1 MSISDIKEKQVAIET
16 ALSEKR
22 IKDALNMLG
31 ELTKVHQVS
40 DLIDEHYNLEFT
52 YKSMLKYTVEG
63 VNDPERQKV
72 YNNILI
78 SCYQLCD
85 NLMRAIQDI
94 QSSEIFYE
102 TRRMIQAG
110 PHKQLLPLIEKFYSD
125 VAGKQ
130 MSEQAGVHRNTTNTG
145 ASELEADVQLFRK
158 LWVIDKI
165 SKEESEQIKNIIN
178 DESVHFGQRC
188 IFISA
193 LTLGALNEFNLQKTL
208 LLLDTVH
215 HANKEIKQRVL
226 TGFLLILFKYDK
238 RVQLYT
244 EVNSRLSLLQ
254 QDESLQNNIITIIIQ
269 LIRTRET
276 EKISKKLT
284 DEIIP
289 EVVKMQPNLRN
300 KLDLDNMISDKFN
313 EGENPDWEDFFQDS
327 PELMSKLEELSELQ
341 MEGAD
346 VFLNTFKMLKH
357 FSFFSGVSNWLIP
370 FYLENEELQS
380 VLKDDTNVLSSRA
393 VQNSLANSGFLCNSD
408 KYSLFLSIPHMPQ
421 FQKDMM
427 GKMLEQQ
434 LEQMDEIEADERL
447 VQAGKEDSIISN
459 RYVQDLYR
467 FYKLHPRHKQF
478 EDVFSWRMDFH
489 NKWFIHQITHNTK
502 HLRQIAEFLFK
513 KEYFQEAFEAF
524 ELIDLKE
531 LNKIEIIQKI
541 GYCQQQ
547 LKKYEPALIAYQK
560 ADILKPE
567 QLWTTKKIA
576 LMHKLLKQPEKALE
590 YYRIAERLKPEDLHT
605 QASIGHCYL
614 DLKDYAQA
622 LKYYFKVEY
631 LDTSNTKVWR
641 PIAWCSLVTGNLEQA
656 EKYYQKLLITDS
668 RTQDLVNIGHVLWCK
683 NKRKE
688 ALQSYQKGIGKMK
701 GGFDEFFETFKEDKP
716 FLLVNGIN
724 QEDIPIMLDQLKF
737 LLEE

>member
-1 MSISDIKEKQVAIET
+1 MNISDIKEKQATIEK

-40 DLIDEHYNLEFT
+40 NLIDEHYNLEFT
-52 YKSMLKYTVEG
+52 YKSMLKYTVDG

-85 NLMRAIQDI
+85 NLVRAIQNI

-102 TRRMIQAG
+102 TRRIVEASPQ
-110 PHKQLLPLIEKFYSD
+110 KLLLPLIEMFYSD
-125 VAGKQ
+125 LAKKQ
-130 MSEQAGVHRNTTNTG
+130 MSAQAGIHSNSTNAGTP
-145 ASELEADVQLFRK
+145 EQEADVQLFRK
-158 LWVIDKI
+158 FWILDKI
-165 SKEESEQIKNIIN
+165 SKEETELIKNMIN
-178 DESVHFGQRC
+178 DESVHFGQRS
-188 IFISA
+188 IFVSA
-193 LTLGALNEFNLQKTL
+193 LTMGALKEFNLQKIL
-208 LLLDTVH
+208 LLLDFIH
-215 HANKEIKQRVL
+215 HPSKEIKQRVL
-226 TGFLLILFKYDK
+226 TGILLILFKYDT
-238 RVQLYT
+238 RVQLYA
-244 EVNSRLSLLQ
+244 EIKSRLSLLQ

-341 MEGAD
+341 LEGAD

-357 FSFFSGVSNWLIP
+357 FSFFNGVSNWLIP

-380 VLKDDTNVLSSRA
+380 VLKDDTNVLSSKA

-447 VQAGKEDSIISN
+447 VQAGKEDAIISN

-478 EDVFSWRMDFH
+478 EDIFLWRMDFH
-489 NKWFIHQITHNTK
+489 NKWFLHQIIHNTK

-513 KEYFQEAFEAF
+513 KEYFREALEAF
-524 ELIDLKE
+524 ELIDVQE
-531 LNKIEIIQKI
+531 LNQIEIIQKI

-547 LKKYEPALIAYQK
+547 LKKYEAALIAYRK

-576 LMHKLLKQPEKALE
+576 LMHKLLKQPENALE

-641 PIAWCSLVTGNLEQA
+641 PIAWCSLVTGNLVQA
-656 EKYYQKLLITDS
+656 EKYYLKLLNADS
-668 RTQDLVNIGHVLWCK
+668 RIQDLLNMGHVMWCK
-683 NKRKE
+683 NNRKD
-688 ALQSYQKGIGKMK
+688 ALQFYQKGIGKMNV
-701 GGFDEFFETFKEDKP
+701 GFDEFVETFKEDKP
-716 FLLVNGIN
+716 FLLNNGIN
-724 QEDIPIMLDQLKF
+724 PEDIPIMLDQLKF

>member
-1 MSISDIKEKQVAIET
+1 MSISNIKENQAAIEK

-22 IKDALNMLG
+22 IKDALSLLG
-31 ELTKVHQVS
+31 TLTKAHHGS
-40 DLIDEHYNLEFT
+40 HLIDEHYNLEFT

-72 YNNILI
+72 YNNILV
-78 SCYQLCD
+78 SCYQLSD
-85 NLMRAIQDI
+85 ELARAIQNV

-102 TRRMIQAG
+102 TRRTIKVG
-110 PHKQLLPLIEKFYSD
+110 PNKELLPLIETFYSEI
-125 VAGKQ
+125 ARKH
-130 MSEQAGVHRNTTNTG
+130 MSEQAGIGNPTMDTG
-145 ASELEADVQLFRK
+145 ATEQGADVQLFRK
-158 LWVIDKI
+158 LWVLDKI
-165 SKEESEQIKNIIN
+165 SKEETEQIRQVIN
-178 DESVHFGQRC
+178 DESVHFGQRS
-188 IFISA
+188 IFVSA
-193 LTLGALNEFNLQKTL
+193 LTMGALKEFNLQKTL
-208 LLLDTVH
+208 LLLDSIH

-226 TGFLLILFKYDK
+226 TGILLILFKYDK
-238 RVQLYT
+238 RVQLYA
-244 EVNSRLSLLQ
+244 EIKSRLGLLQ
-254 QDESLQNNIITIIIQ
+254 QDEGFQNNIVAIIIQ

-357 FSFFSGVSNWLIP
+357 FSFFNGVSNWLIP
-370 FYLENEELQS
+370 FYLENEELKPI
-380 VLKDDTNVLSSRA
+380 LKDESNVFSSKT

-434 LEQMDEIEADERL
+434 LEQMDEIEADEKL
-447 VQAGKEDSIISN
+447 VKAGKEDSIISN

-467 FYKLHPRHKQF
+467 FYKLYPRHKQF
-478 EDVFSWRMDFH
+478 EDVFEWRMDFH
-489 NKWFIHQITHNTK
+489 NKWFFHQIINDTK

-513 KEYFQEAFEAF
+513 KEYFQEALEAF
-524 ELIDLKE
+524 ELIDAKE
-531 LNKIEIIQKI
+531 LNQIEIIQKI

-605 QASIGHCYL
+605 QASIGHCHL

-641 PIAWCSLVTGNLEQA
+641 PIAWCSLVTGNLEQS
-656 EKYYQKLLITDS
+656 EKYYQKLLISDT
-668 RTQDLVNIGHVLWCK
+668 RTQDLVNMGHVLWCK
-683 NKRKE
+683 NNRKE
-688 ALQSYQKGIGKMK
+688 ALQFYQKGIGKMK
-701 GGFDEFFETFKEDKP
+701 RGFDEFFETFKEDTP
-716 FLLVNGIN
+716 FLLDNGIN

>member
-1 MSISDIKEKQVAIET
+1 MSITDIKEKQVAIEN

-22 IKDALNMLG
+22 IKDALNLLG
-31 ELTKVHQVS
+31 ELTKAHHVS
-40 DLIDEHYNLEFT
+40 NLIDEHYNLEFT

-78 SCYQLCD
+78 SCYRLCD
-85 NLMRAIQDI
+85 NLVRAILNM

-102 TRRMIQAG
+102 TRRNIGSAQD
-110 PHKQLLPLIEKFYSD
+110 KELLPLIEKFYSD
-125 VAGKQ
+125 LAKKE
-130 MSEQAGVHRNTTNTG
+130 MSEQAGIHISPG
-145 ASELEADVQLFRK
+145 SPELKADTQLFGK
-158 LWVIDKI
+158 LWVMDKI
-165 SKEESEQIKNIIN
+165 SKEETELIKNMIN
-178 DESVHFGQRC
+178 DESVHYGQRS
-188 IFISA
+188 IFVSA
-193 LTLGALNEFNLQKTL
+193 LTMGALKEFHLEKTL
-208 LLLDTVH
+208 LLLDSVYHT
-215 HANKEIKQRVL
+215 NKEIRQRVL
-226 TGFLLILFKYDK
+226 TGILLVLFKYDK
-238 RVQLYT
+238 RVQLYG
-244 EVNSRLSLLQ
+244 EIRSRLGLMQ
-254 QDESLQNNIITIIIQ
+254 QDEGLQNNIVTISIQ

-276 EKISKKLT
+276 EKISKKLS

-289 EVVKMQPNLRN
+289 EVVKMQPHLRN

-341 MEGAD
+341 LEGAD

-357 FSFFSGVSNWLIP
+357 FSFFNGVSNWLIP

-380 VLKDDTNVLSSRA
+380 ILKDDLNVFSSKT
-393 VQNSLANSGFLCNSD
+393 VQKSLANSGFLCNSD

-434 LEQMDEIEADERL
+434 LEQMDEIEADEKL
-447 VQAGKEDSIISN
+447 VKAGKEDSIISN
-459 RYVQDLYR
+459 RYVHDLYR

-478 EDVFSWRMDFH
+478 EDIFSWRMDFH
-489 NKWFIHQITHNTK
+489 NKWFIHQIIHNSK
-502 HLRQIAEFLFK
+502 HLRQIAEFLFR
-513 KEYFQEAFEAF
+513 KEYFQEALEAF

-531 LNKIEIIQKI
+531 LNQIEIIQKI

-547 LKKYEPALIAYQK
+547 LKKYGPALVAYEK

-641 PIAWCSLVTGNLEQA
+641 PIAWCSLVTGNLKQS
-656 EKYYQKLLITDS
+656 EKYYRKLLS
-668 RTQDLVNIGHVLWCK
+668 GEPRTQDMVNMGHVLWCK
-683 NKRKE
+683 NNRKE
-688 ALQSYQKGIGKMK
+688 ALQSYQKAILKMK
-701 GGFDEFFETFKEDKP
+701 GGFDEFFETFKEDRP
-716 FLLVNGIN
+716 FLLDNGIN
-724 QEDIPIMLDQLKF
+724 QDDIPIMLDQLKF
-737 LLEE
+737 LLEV